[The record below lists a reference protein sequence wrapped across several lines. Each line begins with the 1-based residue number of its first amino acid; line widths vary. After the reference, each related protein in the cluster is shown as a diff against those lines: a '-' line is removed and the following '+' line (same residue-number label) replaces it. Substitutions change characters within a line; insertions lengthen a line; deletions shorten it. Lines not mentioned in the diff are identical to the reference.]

1 MAVNYGSKE
10 PVNLQEAVRD
20 LNARLQALNTQVNP
34 PKAPVAPA
42 PKPPV
47 PPAPP
52 KP

>member
-1 MAVNYGSKE
+1 MAIDYAGKA

-20 LNARLQALNTQVNP
+20 LHARLTSLNTQVNP
-34 PKAPVAPA
+34 PK
-42 PKPPV
+42 PPT